1 MNLPIPTTAL
11 DEPATAALPALST
24 PEGFG
29 MLLGVLVIMSVVP
42 FLLTLTTSFAKFVI
56 VLGLVRQALGTQQT
70 PPNVIVTGIA
80 LILTVHVMWPVA
92 EKSYARYQEL
102 AASAPAA
109 EDGSEPYGFDW
120 RIAVKAVQPP
130 MHEFLA
136 RNSSPAYVD
145 QFRALGH
152 SRGGDAE
159 ADGPSTSDGAPT
171 LLSHLEKSSP
181 ELAEAMEDLTVY
193 APAFL
198 LTELTEAFQIGFL
211 LFVPF
216 LVIDL
221 VVGNVLLAMG
231 MQMLAP
237 QTVSLPLKLLLFV
250 VIDGWR
256 LILTGLV
263 AGYA

>member
-1 MNLPIPTTAL
+1 MILVETL
-11 DEPATAALPALST
+11 EPVQQAAAAAAPALST

-29 MLLGVLVIMSVVP
+29 MLLGVLVLMSIVP

-80 LILTVHVMWPVA
+80 LLLTVHVIWPVA
-92 EKSYARYQEL
+92 EASYANYRKLE
-102 AASAPAA
+102 AAAPAA
-109 EDGSEPYGFDW
+109 DPGTEPFGFDW
-120 RIAVKAVQPP
+120 RIAVKAVRGP
-130 MHEFLA
+130 MHEFLEK
-136 RNSSPAYVD
+136 NSNPEYVE
-145 QFRALGH
+145 QFRSLGEIR
-152 SRGGDAE
+152 SGDSVKPAATGTE
-159 ADGPSTSDGAPT
+159 AQPT
-171 LLSHLEKSSP
+171 LRSALKETSP
-181 ELAEAMEDLTVY
+181 ELAAALDDLVVY

-211 LFVPF
+211 LFIPF

-231 MQMLAP
+231 MQMLSP

-263 AGYA
+263 AGYV